1 MILDARPRTS
11 APGIGK
17 GSRSAAQ
24 PARSATLQRPVLQH
38 SRSPQQL
45 CLDLRQR

>member
-1 MILDARPRTS
+1 MILDARLRTS
-11 APGIGK
+11 APGTGN
-17 GSRSAAQ
+17 RTAPQ